1 MRIRRFVYSS
11 VLAGALLSGCRSYT
25 KDISIYDTDGNWY
38 LRPKP
43 ESSFELQ
50 RNRSEV
56 LADVPPGR
64 RGYLIVEYPGD
75 PATPRSR
82 RKTKRW
88 RMDPSF
94 GYSVLMRPDTDI
106 VIEEFTNNRAEAEK

>member
-11 VLAGALLSGCRSYT
+11 VLAGFLLSGCRTYT
-25 KDISIYDTDGNWY
+25 KDISIYDTNGNRY
-38 LRPKP
+38 LKARK
-43 ESSFELQ
+43 ESSFELE

-64 RGYLIVEYPGD
+64 GGYLIIEYPED
-75 PATPRSR
+75 SATPGSR

-88 RMDPSF
+88 RMDPSL
-94 GYSVLMRPDTDI
+94 GYTVLMRPDTDI
-106 VIEEFTNNRAEAEK
+106 VIKEITNKRTEAER